1 MVKLEME
8 SDTYFSNPVRVS
20 VVSASTIG
28 QLPEEQATSAFGIP
42 LQFIEQYAA
51 AAYCSMS

>member
-8 SDTYFSNPVRVS
+8 SDTHFSNPMIVS

-28 QLPEEQATSAFGIP
+28 QLPEEQATFAFGIP
-42 LQFIEQYAA
+42 L
-51 AAYCSMS
+51 